1 MPKKKTDKKVGS
13 YNYCFKGKSG
23 NVVCPTSKNNKNNP
37 DYKKELAKK
46 RKEYKPVPKSQDK
59 RGRPKLYTK
68 AQAKERQ
75 KERDKKRKPAVR
87 KYKKKEA
94 PKPMTFTRLKKPITL
109 SFD

>member
-1 MPKKKTDKKVGS
+1 MKDRKNEPT
-13 YNYCFKGKSG
+13 YNKCFHGKSG
-23 NVVCPTSKNNKNNP
+23 NVVCPTSSHNKNNP
-37 DYKKELAKK
+37 KYKKELAKR
-46 RKEYKPVPKSQDK
+46 RKQYKPVPKAKDK
-59 RGRPKLYTK
+59 RGRPKQFTK